1 VTPDPSGLSV
11 ELRMA
16 DPEEEM
22 WFPSH
27 GVGAYAL
34 CSTAA
39 DVASAPLFVA
49 SVAYTIP
56 PMP

>member
-1 VTPDPSGLSV
+1 
-11 ELRMA
+11 MA

-34 CSTAA
+34 SSTAA
-39 DVASAPLFVA
+39 DVASAPVFVA